1 EQATEDEDGEP
12 EASPQQQSQVQG
24 ELEHQA
30 NSEEARATQD
40 AKDKEEEARKQAEA
54 RNEEQARQLAAKAR
68 KEEQAKLAA
77 KAREEEQAKL
87 AAKARKEEEAKL
99 AAKAREEE
107 QAKLAAAKAREEE
120 QAKLAAKAREE
131 EQAKLA
137 AKARK
142 EEEAK
147 LAAKAREEEQTK
159 EKLAQEAGAVADGK
173 ARFAR
178 DPDQFRMAA
187 LDRRLRRIVAPDSQ
201 GRYKVSQSIRDQWAN
216 IGLERDN
223 VYRLFAEC
231 KNDPETFTKR
241 FAITRE
247 KELEA
252 EMKVSFEFL
261 SKQEMSE
268 DPYCMED
275 IDEIVAKA
283 QKEPKR
289 FIRQIRDRIGI
300 KEECETDCVDATL
313 DIDMDELAKM
323 LKRLGLAGKVKH
335 LYEQLDAITDELEE
349 FKTGGVLD
357 GFSDEVE
364 KRIDLKLLDARQKLH
379 AGRYDANKSA
389 PACSIG
395 EVARALVTDEAAT
408 SSLADASKVDHSHSE
423 RNAHRLFNR
432 YGLALKVPIS
442 ELKVANDAN
451 EDFVTVPYLRMRDY
465 IQVLLKQHPEVLL
478 GGLPV
483 AESQGLLRTF
493 WQRYRVY
500 HDKHIVF
507 QHYDE
512 SVWGSLIPVFV
523 HGDKGRTLGK
533 SPIFVLS
540 WEIPF
545 GLPPELLS
553 KASADSRGTAS
564 KQKGD
569 GRLHW
574 SCEERTRFSGKR
586 THAQMNGTCT
596 VSDPDAFNNTKPETC
611 HQRCNNKGHS
621 YLSRFLIA
629 AITSKTYKQNSKIL
643 PSILQETAT
652 ELDELFYTGL
662 EVSGVTFR
670 FAFLGAK
677 GDAEWHFE
685 AGAFNRSYHKTGVK
699 RDLPICPHC
708 EAGKPGLSISD
719 AASEPPWAA
728 TLGTTDPWEELPPL
742 NHAPYAATFKAGLY
756 KFDPFHVL
764 KFGVFRDAVGSV
776 LVRLCMM
783 GYFDFCSDDS
793 DAIEAR
799 FERAFAKFK
808 LWCMASKK
816 FPAIRQFSKANMH
829 FE

>member
-1 EQATEDEDGEP
+1 
-12 EASPQQQSQVQG
+12 
-24 ELEHQA
+24 
-30 NSEEARATQD
+30 
-40 AKDKEEEARKQAEA
+40 
-54 RNEEQARQLAAKAR
+54 
-68 KEEQAKLAA
+68 
-77 KAREEEQAKL
+77 
-87 AAKARKEEEAKL
+87 
-99 AAKAREEE
+99 
-107 QAKLAAAKAREEE
+107 
-120 QAKLAAKAREE
+120 
-131 EQAKLA
+131 
-137 AKARK
+137 
-142 EEEAK
+142 
-147 LAAKAREEEQTK
+147 
-159 EKLAQEAGAVADGK
+159 
-173 ARFAR
+173 
-178 DPDQFRMAA
+178 M
-187 LDRRLRRIVAPDSQ
+187 
-201 GRYKVSQSIRDQWAN
+201 
-216 IGLERDN
+216 
-223 VYRLFAEC
+223 
-231 KNDPETFTKR
+231 
-241 FAITRE
+241 
-247 KELEA
+247 
-252 EMKVSFEFL
+252 
-261 SKQEMSE
+261 
-268 DPYCMED
+268 
-275 IDEIVAKA
+275 
-283 QKEPKR
+283 
-289 FIRQIRDRIGI
+289 
-300 KEECETDCVDATL
+300 L
-313 DIDMDELAKM
+313 DICLVCRY
-323 LKRLGLAGKVKH
+323 LK
-335 LYEQLDAITDELEE
+335 
-349 FKTGGVLD
+349 
-357 GFSDEVE
+357 
-364 KRIDLKLLDARQKLH
+364 
-379 AGRYDANKSA
+379 A

-829 FE
+829 FEAYRQFAWVNCKGSDVTLIMMFLEFFLRSLMLNPLKDPSHKAPVRAMYQMLLGGLTYIGIQHSHGIWLPRPCAETQLAAGLRFYRGYLFMADHCMKIRASGFRLRPKIHYYHHLLYDVQLQLRSCAEFIYSAATWLCESNEDFIGRISRVSRRVAARTAGLRTTQRYLVKMRALLKRLSKD

>member
-68 KEEQAKLAA
+68 KEEQAELAA

-173 ARFAR
+173 ARTAAASPFK
-178 DPDQFRMAA
+178 AA

-313 DIDMDELAKM
+313 DIDMDVPDPSTDAGSLGLSKSNTSNEELAKM
-323 LKRLGLAGKVKH
+323 LKLAGKVKH

-379 AGRYDANKSA
+379 AGSHAEKKATLEVLAERMADGA

-478 GGLPV
+478 G
-483 AESQGLLRTF
+483 
-493 WQRYRVY
+493 
-500 HDKHIVF
+500 
-507 QHYDE
+507 
-512 SVWGSLIPVFV
+512 
-523 HGDKGRTLGK
+523 
-533 SPIFVLS
+533 
-540 WEIPF
+540 
-545 GLPPELLS
+545 
-553 KASADSRGTAS
+553 
-564 KQKGD
+564 
-569 GRLHW
+569 
-574 SCEERTRFSGKR
+574 KR

-596 VSDPDAFNNTKPETC
+596 VSDPDAFNNTK
-611 HQRCNNKGHS
+611 
-621 YLSRFLIA
+621 FLIA

-829 FE
+829 FEAYRQFAWVNCKGSDVTLIMMFLEFFLRSLMLNPLKDPSHKAPVRAMYQMLL